1 MTSAQFSDTRSRYP
15 RARQRVTQRQ
25 DKQRRNLHRPAPKV
39 CVKRCDVC
47 FPKSERTERI
57 RQHRRRLLN
66 KGRVL
71 RMSFA
76 GACVSVVQG
85 TVPVTAST
93 RLAHPRVQR
102 AQNHQPWPQCRGAGR
117 SRRCKVEPRADKD
130 DVMCA
135 SIQASRGSWNTGRRD
150 CFCTLSPIA
159 VGRVHGTINRSIIN
173 ASAAFSRFLIPDWH
187 PAPALLRPNS
197 CPSTPRPRAG

>member
-1 MTSAQFSDTRSRYP
+1 MCQALRCVFSEVRAHRAHSSTPEALVEQRTCASHVLRWGMRLRCSRHSASDSQYALGTPES
-15 RARQRVTQRQ
+15 AEGT
-25 DKQRRNLHRPAPKV
+25 KSSALAPK
-39 CVKRCDVC
+39 
-47 FPKSERTERI
+47 
-57 RQHRRRLLN
+57 
-66 KGRVL
+66 
-71 RMSFA
+71 
-76 GACVSVVQG
+76 
-85 TVPVTAST
+85 
-93 RLAHPRVQR
+93 
-102 AQNHQPWPQCRGAGR
+102 PWRR

-159 VGRVHGTINRSIIN
+159 VGRVRGTINRSIIN

-187 PAPALLRPNS
+187 PAPALLRPKS